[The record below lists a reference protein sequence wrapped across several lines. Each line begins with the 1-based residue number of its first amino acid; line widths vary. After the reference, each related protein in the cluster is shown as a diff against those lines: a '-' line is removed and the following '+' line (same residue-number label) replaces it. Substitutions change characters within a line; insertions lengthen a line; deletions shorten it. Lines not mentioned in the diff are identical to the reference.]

1 MAALSRQAADVRI
14 NEVDLSTAIA
24 QNSNITAAL
33 VAVSAKGPIG
43 PNRYTNFDAFKADFG
58 NPNAR
63 VSFDHYSAQHF
74 FKQGNSLWVTR
85 AVASDADYG
94 CLALYVDS
102 VGVTHFTQ
110 AVVANPLSPDWST
123 LVPAG
128 STPLY
133 LFFPYQGPGSY
144 SANIALEVL
153 SENLTAP
160 TGVAVTSAATGGFIA
175 PATLSYY
182 VSAKSQSGETLASTP
197 VTIIVTAVGNT
208 STVTVTWDAVP
219 GAVSYCV
226 YGRSTVSP
234 GLIAEV
240 GAQSTSFTDD
250 GLTVVS
256 TTRTPILSS
265 GGLPTPSTKFI
276 LNVYDNSVNTS
287 VPAEP
292 FECSLDELV
301 DESGLNSETAQR
313 VNSFSSYVRVV
324 SNTGALLS
332 LPSLGSAAKM
342 SLGTGDS
349 GSTPTSA
356 DINASWDLFLDKERY
371 VIDVLINSGK
381 TAVAVQQHMDYV
393 AKTRFDC
400 VSFLDV
406 PANLQKAQDAVD
418 YRRITLNLNSSF
430 SALFCSDIYVSDPIN
445 GKNLYIPPSGA
456 MAGLMAYTSRVTQPW
471 FSIAGLNRGLVDALD
486 VRRTYGDSDATY
498 LYQAQVNYMRK
509 FLGRGIPLWEQSTLL
524 NKASALQFL
533 NVRVLCNVLKRSIYD
548 FLIYSLQEPN
558 DDLLRKQIVYGLSDY
573 LSYVEG
579 ARGIRSFIVQCNDEN
594 NPPILVNSGALA
606 VGIYIVPTLGLR
618 QINLSLLV
626 GKQGLEV
633 TETDLA
639 AFQ

>member
-43 PNRYTNFDAFKADFG
+43 PNRYTNFDAYKADFG

-63 VSFDHYSAQHF
+63 VSYDHYSAQHY

-102 VGVTHFTQ
+102 VGVTHFVQ
-110 AVVANPLSPDWST
+110 AVVANPLSPDWNT
-123 LVPAG
+123 IVPVGA
-128 STPLY
+128 TPLY
-133 LFFPYQGPGSY
+133 LFYPYQGPGSY
-144 SANIALEVL
+144 SKNVSIELL
-153 SENLTAP
+153 SENLSAP
-160 TGVAVTSAATGGFIA
+160 TGVAVTSSATGGHIA

-182 VSAKSQSGETLASTP
+182 VSAKSKSGETLASTP

-208 STVTVTWDAVP
+208 STVTVSWSPVA
-219 GAVSYCV
+219 GAVSYRI
-226 YGRSTVSP
+226 YGRSTITP
-234 GLIAEV
+234 GLVAEV
-240 GAQSTSFTDD
+240 GAQAVSYVDD
-250 GLTVVS
+250 GLT
-256 TTRTPILSS
+256 TPDTLQAPILSS
-265 GGLPTPSTKFI
+265 GSLPAASTKFL
-276 LNVYDNSVNTS
+276 LNVYDDSVNTS
-287 VPAEP
+287 IPQEP

-313 VNSFSSYVRVV
+313 INAFSAYVRVT
-324 SNTGALLS
+324 SNTPALLS
-332 LPSLGSAAKM
+332 LPTLGSAAKT

-349 GSTPTSA
+349 GSTPTSS
-356 DINASWDLFLDKERY
+356 DINAAWDKFLDKERY
-371 VIDVLINSGK
+371 VVDVMINSGK
-381 TAVAVQQHMDYV
+381 TSVAVQQHMDYV

-400 VSFLDV
+400 VAFLDL
-406 PANLQKAQDAVD
+406 PATMQKAQDAVD
-418 YRRITLNLNSSF
+418 FRRITLNLNSSF
-430 SALFCSDIYVSDPIN
+430 SALFGSDLYVSDPIN
-445 GKNLYIPPSGA
+445 GKNLFVPPSGS
-456 MAGLMAYTSRVTQPW
+456 MAGLLAYTSRVTQPW
-471 FSIAGLNRGLVDALD
+471 FSMAGLNRGLVDALD
-486 VRRTYGDSDATY
+486 VRYTYGDSDATY
-498 LYQAQVNYMRK
+498 LYQAQINYMRK

-573 LSYVEG
+573 LGYVQG
-579 ARGIRSFIVQCNDEN
+579 ARGIRSFIVQCDDQN